1 LVDPP
6 LPQAGQ
12 IGAFSAVVPSLYWP
26 EEHCAETL
34 ARRRVLKRRRRV
46 TRIVV
51 IFGLFGK
58 NDGFGAPR
66 WRKKR
71 ISRFDL
77 IALELESTKETMFD
91 EAETVS
97 VGNRQF

>member
-46 TRIVV
+46 IEFLDSARIVV
-51 IFGLFGK
+51 IFGFDSARLVGK
-58 NDGFGAPR
+58 KGFLDS
-66 WRKKR
+66 
-71 ISRFDL
+71 I
-77 IALELESTKETMFD
+77 
-91 EAETVS
+91 
-97 VGNRQF
+97 